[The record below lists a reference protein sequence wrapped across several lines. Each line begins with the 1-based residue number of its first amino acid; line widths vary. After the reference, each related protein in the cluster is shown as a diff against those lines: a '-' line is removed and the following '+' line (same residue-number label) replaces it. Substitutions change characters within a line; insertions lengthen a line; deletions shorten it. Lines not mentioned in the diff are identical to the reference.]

1 MFVEEI
7 IPEPINDKDLEKEIM
22 LAEEQM
28 QKMDF
33 VKRENVESI
42 MMGILMSKLRGR
54 ISARKVAK
62 KVASLQKD
70 FNNVKQ

>member
-1 MFVEEI
+1 
-7 IPEPINDKDLEKEIM
+7 
-22 LAEEQM
+22 M

-33 VKRENVESI
+33 IKKENVESI

-54 ISARKVAK
+54 VSARKVADK
-62 KVASLQKD
+62 IASLQKD

>member
-7 IPEPINDKDLEKEIM
+7 IPKPINDKDLEKEIM

-33 VKRENVESI
+33 IKKENVESI

-54 ISARKVAK
+54 ISARKVAEK
-62 KVASLQKD
+62 IASLQKD